1 MDRIILHCDMNNFY
15 ASVETLLNPKL
26 KGKPVAV
33 CGSLEER
40 HGIVLSKS
48 EEAKAFG
55 VKTGEA
61 IWQARQK
68 CPDLLIVSPH
78 YEEYLKYSKLAR
90 EIYYDYTNQVEPFGI
105 DECWLDCTGSVHLF
119 GSGIDIANQL
129 RKRIKEE
136 LGLTISVGVSFNK
149 VFAKLASDLKK
160 PDATTVIMRENFKE
174 IVWPLEVSAMIGIG
188 RATTAKLRSYG
199 IDTLGELAKSPPSFL
214 KHLLGING
222 ITLWKYANGMDD
234 SIVYDADYKA
244 PVKSIGHGVTCTAD
258 LVNNEEVK
266 NVFMELS
273 FNVSKRLKENGL
285 EANGVQISV
294 RDEKFFTKQYQTK
307 TPYPIQNSIE
317 LAQIAT
323 ELFIKRYDWKTNVRS
338 LAIRAI
344 DLTKAGAGFQMKLF
358 CDYISHDK
366 KERLDTAIQKIKN
379 KYGKK
384 SITFASLMGNIKMP
398 EEITEVITLPAG
410 VHLL

>member
-1 MDRIILHCDMNNFY
+1 MERIILHCDMNNFY

-33 CGSLEER
+33 CGSQEER

-61 IWQARQK
+61 IWQAKKK
-68 CPDLLIVSPH
+68 CPDLVVVPPH

-119 GSGIDIANQL
+119 GAGIDIANQL
-129 RKRIKEE
+129 RKKIREK

-174 IVWPLEVSAMIGIG
+174 IVWPLEVSSMIGIG

-222 ITLWKYANGMDD
+222 ITLWKYANGMDN
-234 SIVYDADYKA
+234 SIVYDANYKA
-244 PVKSIGHGVTCTAD
+244 PIKSIGHGVTCTAD

-266 NVFMELS
+266 NVLMELS
-273 FNVSKRLKENGL
+273 FNVSKRLKENSL
-285 EANGVQISV
+285 EANGVQISI
-294 RDEKFFTKQYQTK
+294 RDKKFFTKQYQTK

-323 ELFIKRYDWKTNVRS
+323 ELFIKKYDWKTNIRS

-344 DLTKAGAGFQMKLF
+344 DLTKSGTGFQIKLF

-366 KERLDTAIQKIKN
+366 KEQLDTAIQKIKS

-384 SITFASLMGNIKMP
+384 SITFASLIENTKMP
-398 EEITEVITLPAG
+398 KEIIEVITLPAG
-410 VHLL
+410 INL

>member
-1 MDRIILHCDMNNFY
+1 
-15 ASVETLLNPKL
+15 
-26 KGKPVAV
+26 
-33 CGSLEER
+33 
-40 HGIVLSKS
+40 
-48 EEAKAFG
+48 
-55 VKTGEA
+55 
-61 IWQARQK
+61 
-68 CPDLLIVSPH
+68 
-78 YEEYLKYSKLAR
+78 
-90 EIYYDYTNQVEPFGI
+90 
-105 DECWLDCTGSVHLF
+105 
-119 GSGIDIANQL
+119 
-129 RKRIKEE
+129 
-136 LGLTISVGVSFNK
+136 
-149 VFAKLASDLKK
+149 
-160 PDATTVIMRENFKE
+160 MRENFKE
-174 IVWPLEVSAMIGIG
+174 IVWPLEISAMIGIG

-344 DLTKAGAGFQMKLF
+344 DLTKAGTGFQMKLF

-379 KYGKK
+379 KK
-384 SITFASLMGNIKMP
+384 
-398 EEITEVITLPAG
+398 
-410 VHLL
+410 